1 MGKVMLHVERGDNK
15 HLLRFF
21 IVNALVLPILGK
33 SSSIGMK
40 LIEILDCDNIH
51 SISSSI
57 SSQMASKVLS
67 DPILCQFEDVF
78 NGLEELPGEYVIQI
92 KPNSVP
98 VVNPPRRLPVSLR
111 SIVKVELD
119 SMVDQQIL
127 APVITPTPRVSSMV
141 VAQKKDGR
149 VRICLD
155 PQHLNKVMRS
165 HYPLPTIEEVTTRL
179 SNAKV
184 FSVLDVKTG
193 FWQVKLT
200 EATSYLTIFN
210 TPFGRY

>member
-1 MGKVMLHVERGDNK
+1 
-15 HLLRFF
+15 
-21 IVNALVLPILGK
+21 
-33 SSSIGMK
+33 
-40 LIEILDCDNIH
+40 
-51 SISSSI
+51 
-57 SSQMASKVLS
+57 
-67 DPILCQFEDVF
+67 
-78 NGLEELPGEYVIQI
+78 
-92 KPNSVP
+92 
-98 VVNPPRRLPVSLR
+98 
-111 SIVKVELD
+111 
-119 SMVDQQIL
+119 
-127 APVITPTPRVSSMV
+127 MV

-165 HYPLPTIEEVTTRL
+165 HYPLTTRL

-184 FSVLDVKTG
+184 FSVFDVKTG